1 MRAVISDAKKCV
13 KFTALFNNLKQFT
26 NNILLNFK
34 KDGIYIQCLDDS
46 HCCLFEANLAS
57 KWFSTYDVKAPVTIG
72 INLGMFYKVLNARHE
87 TQAIELCLQKNKPD
101 LVFINFIMGASG
113 NFDKYFELSLI
124 DIQMELMNV
133 VENETLVD
141 LHMET
146 KTFCEMISQFMI
158 FDDMLTITFN
168 EDKISLKA
176 SGSDGKMRTELRLD
190 DVKEY
195 VTAESITLVQ
205 SYSLRYINMMCHF
218 NKLSADLYMGFSDT
232 MPMLM
237 KYDLGEDSYASF
249 HLAPKITDEEEQAEQ
264 DQLDQDQ
271 DEEEQAEQDQL
282 EQDQDEQDQE
292 QEEQSDADSDN
303 EIVSK
308 MTNIKIK

>member
-1 MRAVISDAKKCV
+1 MRAVISESKKSV
-13 KFTALFNNLKQFT
+13 KFTVLFNHLKQFT
-26 NNILLNFK
+26 HNILLNFK
-34 KDGIYIQCLDDS
+34 TDGLYIQCLDDS
-46 HCCLFEANLAS
+46 HCCLFECNLSS
-57 KWFSTYDVKAPVTIG
+57 KWFSTYDVKEAVTIG

-87 TQAIELCLQKNKPD
+87 TQAIELCLHNNKPD

-113 NFDKYFELSLI
+113 NFDKFFELSLI
-124 DIQMELMNV
+124 DIEMELMNV
-133 VENETLVD
+133 IINDTLVD
-141 LHMET
+141 LHIET

-158 FDDMLTITFN
+158 FDDILTITFN

-205 SYSLRYINMMCHF
+205 SYSLKYINMMCHF

-237 KYDLGEDSYASF
+237 KYDLGEDSYANF
-249 HLAPKITDEEEQAEQ
+249 HLAPKISDEDIEMEQAGENLH
-264 DQLDQDQ
+264 D
-271 DEEEQAEQDQL
+271 
-282 EQDQDEQDQE
+282 
-292 QEEQSDADSDN
+292 DSDN
-303 EIVSK
+303 DNDEEDEQLVSK

>member
-1 MRAVISDAKKCV
+1 MRAIISEAKKCV
-13 KFTALFNNLKQFT
+13 KFTALFNHLKQFT
-26 NNILLNFK
+26 SNILLNFK
-34 KDGIYIQCLDDS
+34 TNGLYIQCLDDS
-46 HCCLFEANLAS
+46 HCCLFESNLSS
-57 KWFSTYDVKAPVTIG
+57 KWFSEYEVSVPVTIG
-72 INLGMFYKVLNARHE
+72 INLSMFYKVLNARHE
-87 TQAIELCLQKNKPD
+87 TQAIEIRLQKNKTD
-101 LVFINFIMGASG
+101 HVFINFIIGASG

-124 DIQMELMNV
+124 DIEMELMNV
-133 VENETLVD
+133 VNNETLVD

-158 FDDMLTITFN
+158 FDDVLTITFN

-205 SYSLRYINMMCHF
+205 SYSLKYINMMCHF
-218 NKLSADLYMGFSDT
+218 NKLSSDLYMGFSDT

-249 HLAPKITDEEEQAEQ
+249 HLAPKITDEENEEQ
-264 DQLDQDQ
+264 DNEEQDNEEQ
-271 DEEEQAEQDQL
+271 DNEEQDNEEQDNEEPEDSDEEE
-282 EQDQDEQDQE
+282 
-292 QEEQSDADSDN
+292 